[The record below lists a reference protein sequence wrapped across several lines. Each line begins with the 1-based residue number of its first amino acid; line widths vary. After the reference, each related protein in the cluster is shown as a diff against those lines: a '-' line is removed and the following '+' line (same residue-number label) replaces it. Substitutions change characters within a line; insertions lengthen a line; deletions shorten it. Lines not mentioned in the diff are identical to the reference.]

1 MKTILVVD
9 DELSVLESFRMIL
22 KENYRILTATDGAKA
37 LETLRNECVNV
48 VILDIMLPGMSGL
61 EVLHKIK
68 KAYKGVEVIMVTA
81 VKALKTAIE
90 AMKLGA
96 SDYIIKPFDVEEIK
110 LVIDKALRSGELLHE
125 VKYLR
130 DELNKNYEF
139 NNIIGQSRP
148 MRQVFDTI
156 IRVAKGD
163 SPVLITG
170 ESGTGKELIA
180 RAIHLQSSRRNKPFV
195 AVSCPNLPDNLL
207 ESELFGHE
215 KGSFTSAS
223 DKKIG
228 RFELANNGTV
238 FLDEISEM
246 SLSNQAKLLRV
257 LQEYEFVR
265 VGGTKTISIDVRL
278 IASTNIDLKTAIT
291 KGTFREDLFYR
302 INVVPLNVPALRDR
316 REDIPFLVRHYFQ
329 KYKEE
334 IYSKTKKIQPTAMK
348 LFENYHWPGNIR
360 ELKNVI
366 ERVLTLHGDSDTIID
381 EHLPVEIRGGSICT
395 ASNHNGDLMELL
407 GVKSLDEIVTHTERE
422 LIEKALQRANGIQ
435 TRAAQI
441 LQTTRRILRYKMD
454 KLGLANHNNHTHT
467 LLKNSFRE

>member
-1 MKTILVVD
+1 MKTILIVD
-9 DELSVLESFRMIL
+9 DELSILESFRMIL
-22 KENYRILTATDGAKA
+22 KDNYRILAATDGAKA
-37 LETLRNECVNV
+37 LEILRNEYVNV

-68 KAYKGVEVIMVTA
+68 KAYKGVGVVMVTA

-96 SDYIIKPFDVEEIK
+96 SDYIIKPFDVEEMK
-110 LVIDKALRSGELLHE
+110 LVIDKTLRSGELFHE
-125 VKYLR
+125 VEYLR
-130 DELNKNYEF
+130 AELNKNYEF
-139 NNIIGQSRP
+139 NNIVGQSRP

-228 RFELANNGTV
+228 RFEMANNGTV

-316 REDIPFLVRHYFQ
+316 REDIPFLVRYYFQ

-334 IYSKTKKIQPTAMK
+334 IYSKTKKIQPSVMK
-348 LFENYHWPGNIR
+348 LLENYHWPGNIR

-366 ERVLTLHGDSDTIID
+366 ERVLTLYGDSDTIID
-381 EHLPVEIRGGSICT
+381 EHLPIEIKGGSTCA
-395 ASNHNGDLMELL
+395 ASNHNSDLMGLL
-407 GVKSLDEIVTHTERE
+407 GAKSLDEIVMHTEKE

-467 LLKNSFRE
+467 LLNNSFRE

>member
-1 MKTILVVD
+1 MRTILVVD
-9 DELSVLESFRMIL
+9 DELSILESFRMIL
-22 KENYRILTATDGAKA
+22 KENYRVLTAIDGLKA
-37 LETLRNECVNV
+37 LEILRNECVNL

-61 EVLHKIK
+61 EVLSEIRKIDND
-68 KAYKGVEVIMVTA
+68 VEVIMVTA
-81 VKALKTAIE
+81 IKAVKTAIE

-110 LVIDKALRSGELLHE
+110 LVIDKTLRSGELAHE
-125 VKYLR
+125 VAYLR
-130 DELNKNYEF
+130 SELNKNFEF
-139 NNIIGQSRP
+139 NNIVGQSP
-148 MRQVFDTI
+148 VMRQIFDTI

-180 RAIHLQSSRRNKPFV
+180 RAIHLQSPRKNKPFV

-215 KGSFTSAS
+215 KGAFTSAT

-228 RFELANNGTV
+228 RLELANGGTV

-257 LQEYEFVR
+257 LQEYDFVR

-278 IASTNIDLKTAIT
+278 IASTNINLKTAIT
-291 KGTFREDLFYR
+291 KGTFREDLYYR
-302 INVVPLNVPALRDR
+302 INVVPLDVPALRNR
-316 REDIPFLVRHYFQ
+316 REDIPFLVKHYFQ

-334 IYSKTKKIQPTAMK
+334 LYSKTKKIQPTVMK
-348 LFENYHWPGNIR
+348 LFENYYWPGNIR

-366 ERVLTLHGDSDTIID
+366 ERILTLYGDSDAILE
-381 EHLPVEIRGGSICT
+381 EHLPVEIKSGDNHHTSYN
-395 ASNHNGDLMELL
+395 SNGLLELL
-407 GVKSLDEIVTHTERE
+407 DAGSLDEIVSRTERE
-422 LIEKALQRANGIQ
+422 LIEKALQKADGIQ

-441 LQTTRRILRYKMD
+441 LKTTRRILRYKMD
-454 KLGLANHNNHTHT
+454 KLGLT
-467 LLKNSFRE
+467 

>member
-1 MKTILVVD
+1 MRTILVVD
-9 DELSVLESFRMIL
+9 DELSILESFRMIL
-22 KENYRILTATDGAKA
+22 KEDYRVLTAIDGLKA
-37 LETLRNECVNV
+37 LEILRNECVNL

-61 EVLHKIK
+61 EVLSEIRKIDK
-68 KAYKGVEVIMVTA
+68 DVAVIMVTA
-81 VKALKTAIE
+81 IKAVKTAIE

-110 LVIDKALRSGELLHE
+110 LVINKTLLSGELAHE
-125 VKYLR
+125 VEYLR
-130 DELNKNYEF
+130 AELNKNFEF
-139 NNIIGQSRP
+139 NNIVGQSAV
-148 MRQVFDTI
+148 MRQIFDTI

-180 RAIHLQSSRRNKPFV
+180 RAIHVQSPRKNKPFV
-195 AVSCPNLPDNLL
+195 AVSCPNLPENLL

-215 KGSFTSAS
+215 KGSFTNAT

-228 RFELANNGTV
+228 RFELANDGTV

-246 SLSNQAKLLRV
+246 SLSNQSKLLRV

-278 IASTNIDLKTAIT
+278 IASTNIHLKTAIT
-291 KGTFREDLFYR
+291 KGTFREDLYYR
-302 INVVPLNVPALRDR
+302 INVVPLDVPPLRNR
-316 REDIPFLVRHYFQ
+316 KEDIPFLVKHYFK

-334 IYSKTKKIQPTAMK
+334 LYSKTKKIHPTVMK
-348 LFENYHWPGNIR
+348 LFENYYWPGNIR

-366 ERVLTLHGDSDTIID
+366 ERILTLYGDSDTILE
-381 EHLPVEIRGGSICT
+381 EHLPMEIISGNNHP
-395 ASNHNGDLMELL
+395 ASYNSDNLIGLL
-407 GVKSLDEIVTHTERE
+407 DGESLDEIVLRIERE
-422 LIEKALQRANGIQ
+422 VIEKALQKADGIQ

-441 LQTTRRILRYKMD
+441 LKTTRRILRYKMD
-454 KLGLANHNNHTHT
+454 KLGL
-467 LLKNSFRE
+467 S

>member
-9 DELSVLESFRMIL
+9 DELGILESFRMIL
-22 KENYRILTATDGAKA
+22 KENYRVLTTTDGLKA
-37 LETLRNECVNV
+37 LETLRNECVNL

-61 EVLHKIK
+61 EVLREIK
-68 KAYKGVEVIMVTA
+68 KDYEDVEVVMVTA
-81 VKALKTAIE
+81 VKAVKTAIE

-96 SDYIIKPFDVEEIK
+96 SDYIVKPFDVEEIK
-110 LVIDKALRSGELLHE
+110 LVIDKTLRSGELLHE
-125 VKYLR
+125 VEYLR
-130 DELNKNYEF
+130 AELNKNFEF
-139 NNIIGQSRP
+139 NNIVGQSHA
-148 MRQVFDTI
+148 MRQIFDTI

-180 RAIHLQSSRRNKPFV
+180 RAVHLQSPRRNKPFV

-215 KGSFTSAS
+215 KGSFTSAT

-228 RFELANNGTV
+228 RFELADGGTV

-334 IYSKTKKIQPTAMK
+334 LYSKTKKIQPTAMK
-348 LFENYHWPGNIR
+348 LLENYYWPGNIR

-366 ERVLTLHGDSDTIID
+366 ERMLTLYGDSDTILD
-381 EHLPVEIRGGSICT
+381 EHLPMEIKSGNANPT
-395 ASNHNGDLMELL
+395 VYHPGDLIELL
-407 GVKSLDEIVTHTERE
+407 DAESLDEIVSRIERE
-422 LIEKALQRANGIQ
+422 LIEKALQKANGVQ

-441 LQTTRRILRYKMD
+441 LKTTRRILRYKMD
-454 KLGLANHNNHTHT
+454 KLGLANH
-467 LLKNSFRE
+467 EDQE

>member
-96 SDYIIKPFDVEEIK
+96 SDYIIKPFDIEEIK
-110 LVIDKALRSGELLHE
+110 LVIDKTLRSGELLHE

-130 DELNKNYEF
+130 AELNKNYEF

-228 RFELANNGTV
+228 RFEMANNGTV

-278 IASTNIDLKTAIT
+278 IASTNIDLKTAIS

-348 LFENYHWPGNIR
+348 LLENYHWPGNIR

-366 ERVLTLHGDSDTIID
+366 ERVLTLYGDSDTIID
-381 EHLPVEIRGGSICT
+381 EHLPMEIKDGSTYT
-395 ASNHNGDLMELL
+395 ASNHNGALMELL
-407 GVKSLDEIVTHTERE
+407 GAKSLDEIVTHTERE

-467 LLKNSFRE
+467 LLNNSFRE

>member
-110 LVIDKALRSGELLHE
+110 LVIDKTIRSGELLHE

-348 LFENYHWPGNIR
+348 LLENYYWPGNVR

-381 EHLPVEIRGGSICT
+381 QHLPVEIKGGSTCT

>member
-9 DELSVLESFRMIL
+9 DELSILESFRMIL
-22 KENYRILTATDGAKA
+22 KENYRVLTAMDGLKA
-37 LETLRNECVNV
+37 LEALRNECVNL

-61 EVLHKIK
+61 EVLREIK
-68 KAYKGVEVIMVTA
+68 KDYEDVEVVMVTA
-81 VKALKTAIE
+81 VKAVKTAIE

-110 LVIDKALRSGELLHE
+110 LVIDKTLRSGELLHE
-125 VKYLR
+125 VEYLR
-130 DELNKNYEF
+130 AELNKNFQF
-139 NNIIGQSRP
+139 NNIVGQSHA
-148 MRQVFDTI
+148 MRQIFDTI

-180 RAIHLQSSRRNKPFV
+180 RAIHLQSPRKNKPFV

-215 KGSFTSAS
+215 KGAFTSAT

-228 RFELANNGTV
+228 RFELADSGTI

-246 SLSNQAKLLRV
+246 NLSNQARLLRV

-329 KYKEE
+329 KYKEDL
-334 IYSKTKKIQPTAMK
+334 YSKTKKIQPTAMK
-348 LFENYHWPGNIR
+348 LLENYYWPGNIR

-366 ERVLTLHGDSDTIID
+366 ERMLTLYGDSDTILD
-381 EHLPVEIRGGSICT
+381 EHLPMEIKSGNT
-395 ASNHNGDLMELL
+395 NPTVYHPGDLIELL
-407 GVKSLDEIVTHTERE
+407 DAESLDEIVSRIERE
-422 LIEKALQRANGIQ
+422 LIEKALQKANGVQ

-441 LQTTRRILRYKMD
+441 LKTTRRILRYKMD
-454 KLGLANHNNHTHT
+454 KLGLTNNDD
-467 LLKNSFRE
+467 